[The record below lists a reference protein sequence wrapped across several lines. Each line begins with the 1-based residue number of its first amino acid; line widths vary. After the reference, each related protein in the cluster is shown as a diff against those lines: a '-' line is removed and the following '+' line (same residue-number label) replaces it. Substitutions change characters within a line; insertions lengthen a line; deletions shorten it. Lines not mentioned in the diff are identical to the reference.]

1 MINSDK
7 IQQIQLLTSNQADD
21 EAASGIWK
29 SERRLRITS
38 SNVKIIAQR
47 RPTTPSAPTVK
58 QLLYSSFTGNAA
70 TRYGLRQEGSSCFKY
85 MKWLESEKGST
96 GVKVDTKCGL
106 VVSQTHP
113 WLAATPD
120 GWVDDPQASP
130 RMGLVEFK
138 NPYSTRNLLLKD
150 AVGCKKC
157 TCLLSNEGILSLKR
171 SHQYYH
177 QVQFAMFCTRAKWCD
192 FFICAKDCHGERIIY
207 DDDFCLKIISKL
219 KRFYFCA
226 ILPELA
232 VPLQPIREPKDWLT
246 DEASWLERVTENS
259 SS

>member
-1 MINSDK
+1 MINS
-7 IQQIQLLTSNQADD
+7 QQIQSLTSKQADD

-29 SERRLRITS
+29 SERRLCITS
-38 SNVKIIAQR
+38 SNVKIIAQH
-47 RPTTPSAPTVK
+47 RPTTPLAPTVK
-58 QLLYSSFTGNAA
+58 QLLYSSFTGNAV
-70 TRYGLRQEGSSCFKY
+70 TRYGLRQEELSCCKY
-85 MKWLESEKGST
+85 MKWLELEKGFT
-96 GVKVDTKCGL
+96 GVKVNTKCGL

-113 WLAATPD
+113 WLAAMPG

-138 NPYSTRNLLLKD
+138 NPYSSRNLLLRD

-157 TCLLSNEGILSLKR
+157 TCLSFKEEILSLKR

-177 QVQFAMFCTRAKWCD
+177 QVQFAMFCTRTKWCD
-192 FFICAKDCHGERIIY
+192 FFICAKDCQGKRINY
-207 DDDFCLKIISKL
+207 DEDFCLSIIPKL

-226 ILPELA
+226 ILPDLA
-232 VPLQPIREPKDWLT
+232 VPRQPIREPMDWLT
-246 DEASWLERVTENS
+246 DEASWLDRVTENS